1 MRLEWNLWWIWLVA
15 TRSFE
20 NVSCQ
25 KLLTSNLVAVILPMI
40 CLVETASSRGTPSQT
55 IFDTLPSPTPSSF
68 KNSLFL
74 CLNIQL
80 LYLIIFCLFYFQVNR
95 EYRQVDPSLDHKSS
109 SCVYIYVSLPW
120 LVRLWTLIRTDYYY
134 YVNSPIKAERKQC
147 HVFCCF

>member
-1 MRLEWNLWWIWLVA
+1 
-15 TRSFE
+15 
-20 NVSCQ
+20 
-25 KLLTSNLVAVILPMI
+25 MI
-40 CLVETASSRGTPSQT
+40 CLVETASSRGTPSPT
-55 IFDTLPSPTPSSF
+55 VFDTLPSPTPSSF

-80 LYLIIFCLFYFQVNR
+80 LYLIISCLFYFQVNR

-134 YVNSPIKAERKQC
+134 YVNGPIKAEKAVPRVLLFLVQSWLHNTCTSMQRCYMYVTWLNNFKGL
-147 HVFCCF
+147 V